1 MVRTQIQLTE
11 EELAALKAL
20 AADRSTSMAALV
32 REAVGLL
39 LKARH
44 EVSRDEV
51 RRRAA
56 AFAGRL
62 QSVEGDVS
70 TRHDDYLAEA
80 YES

>member
-11 EELAALKAL
+11 EELAVLKDL
-20 AADRSTSMAALV
+20 AADRNMSMAALV
-32 REAVGLL
+32 REAVALL
-39 LKARH
+39 LKSRR
-44 EVSRDEV
+44 EVSRGEV

-62 QSVEGDVS
+62 SSAEGDVS

>member
-11 EELAALKAL
+11 DELEALKEL
-20 AADRSTSMAALV
+20 AADRGTSMAAVV

-39 LKARH
+39 LSSRH
-44 EVSRDEV
+44 EVSREEV

-62 QSVEGDVS
+62 RSKQGDVS